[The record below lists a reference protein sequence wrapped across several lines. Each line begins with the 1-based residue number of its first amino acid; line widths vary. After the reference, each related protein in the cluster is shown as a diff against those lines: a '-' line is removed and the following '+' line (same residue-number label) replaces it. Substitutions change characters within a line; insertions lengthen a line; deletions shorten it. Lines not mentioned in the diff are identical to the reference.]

1 METFEATIE
10 DITFHNPENGY
21 FVGRMSAKG
30 QARFTAVGTLFN
42 AQQGARL
49 TIEGGWTEHPTYGRQ
64 FKFETA
70 RLIEQTPLDALRSYL
85 ASGAIP
91 GVGPVI
97 ADAILTRFGDQTQ
110 EILSNHP
117 KRLTEVSGV
126 GSALA
131 EKIAAAWKEN
141 QNILAAALLM
151 HTMGLSERVM
161 AAVYKRYGDEAE
173 AIVRDNPYR
182 LVEDNLGV
190 SFAAADAI
198 AQRLGFERESPQRLA
213 AGVEHALTDIARDGH
228 VYAEREETQRRASKL
243 LGAALES
250 MDEPLKQLEQRKR
263 VVVEEAKE
271 GEEEGGRIYLRFLY
285 DAEARVA
292 RQMRALTKA
301 SKAPERKQAAQKALA
316 KIEKQLGIQFSEKQ
330 REAVHAAAVHPIL
343 ILTGGP
349 GTGKTTVV
357 RAVLSLYHALKMEVE
372 LCAPTGRAAKR
383 LSEVTGAP
391 ASTIHRLLRY
401 SPSDG
406 GFYHHADNPL
416 KLDALIVDETSMI
429 DILLMKDL
437 LDAVHA
443 GAKLV
448 FVGDVDQLPS
458 VGPGNVLKDVIRSEA
473 AHVVELDQ
481 IFRQAQGSLIV
492 TNAHRVNRGDE
503 PEFGGEESRDCFF
516 VQADDLDEAESLLVE
531 FCQTR
536 LPDKFGFDPAV
547 DIQAIAPMRR
557 GKLSTETLN
566 EKLQKALNGDGA
578 PVSIGGRRFH
588 IGDKVMQIRNNY
600 DKEVF
605 NGDIGFINRYNRGKR
620 TLSVRYPDRLVEYR
634 ASELQELTHAY
645 AVTVHKSQGCQFPA
659 VALALHTRHY
669 MLLQRNLLYTAITRA
684 QRLLLIVGSAKALRI
699 AVERAEV
706 TRRNTRLA
714 ERIQETPVFGKG
726 GAAFKIKP

>member
-1 METFEATIE
+1 METLQATIE
-10 DITFHNPENGY
+10 SITFYNNENGY
-21 FVGRMSAKG
+21 FVGRFSSPG
-30 QARFTAVGTLFN
+30 QGRFTAVGTLFN
-42 AQQGARL
+42 AQHGDRL
-49 TIEGGWTEHPTYGRQ
+49 SIEGGWTEHPTYGRQ
-64 FKFETA
+64 FEFKKA
-70 RLIEQTPLDALRSYL
+70 RLIEQTPHDALRSYL
-85 ASGAIP
+85 ASGAVP

-97 ADAILTRFGDQTQ
+97 ADAILNRFGDKTQ
-110 EILSNHP
+110 ETLSNHP
-117 KRLTEVSGV
+117 KQLTQVPGIGPV
-126 GSALA
+126 LA
-131 EKIAAAWKEN
+131 DKIAAAWKEN
-141 QNILAAALLM
+141 QSWLGAALLM
-151 HTMGLSERVM
+151 HSIRLSERVS
-161 AAVYKRYGDEAE
+161 AAVYKRYGDDAE
-173 AIVRDNPYR
+173 AILRENPYR

-190 SFAAADAI
+190 SFSAADSI
-198 AQRLGFERESPQRLA
+198 AQKLGFGLDSPQRLA

-228 VYAEREETQRRASKL
+228 VYAEREEVLPRVSKL
-243 LGAALES
+243 LGAELES
-250 MDEPLKQLEQRKR
+250 LDEPLKDLERRKR
-263 VVVEEAKE
+263 VVVEE
-271 GEEEGGRIYLRFLY
+271 GEEGGRIYLRFLY
-285 DAEARVA
+285 DAEGRVA

-301 SKAPERKQAAQKALA
+301 SKAPARKKAVQNALA

-357 RAVLSLYHALKMEVE
+357 RAVLSLYQALKMKVE

-406 GFYHHADNPL
+406 DFYFHAGNPL

-437 LDAVHA
+437 LDAVPA
-443 GAKLV
+443 GARLV
-448 FVGDVDQLPS
+448 LVGDVDQLPS
-458 VGPGNVLKDVIRSEA
+458 VGPGNVLKDIIRSEA
-473 AHVVELDQ
+473 AQVAELDQ

-492 TNAHRVNRGDE
+492 TNAHRVNQGGDE
-503 PEFGGEESRDCFF
+503 NRDCFF

-536 LPDKFGFDPAV
+536 LPNKFGFDPAV

-578 PVSIGGRRFH
+578 QVSIGGGRFH

-600 DKEVF
+600 NKEVF
-605 NGDIGFINRYNRGKR
+605 NGDIGFINRFDRRKR
-620 TLSVRYPDRLVEYR
+620 TLAVRYPDRLVEYR
-634 ASELQELTHAY
+634 ASELAELTHAY

-669 MLLQRNLLYTAITRA
+669 VLLQRNLLYTAITRA

-699 AVERAEV
+699 AVERADAQ
-706 TRRNTRLA
+706 RNTRLV
-714 ERIQETPVFGKG
+714 ERIKETPIFGKG

>member
-1 METFEATIE
+1 METLQATIE
-10 DITFHNPENGY
+10 SITFYNNENGY
-21 FVGRMSAKG
+21 FVGRLSSQG
-30 QARFTAVGTLFN
+30 RGRFTAVGTLFN
-42 AQQGARL
+42 AQHGDRL
-49 TIEGGWTEHPTYGRQ
+49 QIEGDWTEHPTYGRQ
-64 FKFETA
+64 FQFETA
-70 RLIEQTPLDALRSYL
+70 QTLEQTPHAALRSYL

-97 ADAILTRFGDQTQ
+97 ADAILNRFGDKTQ
-110 EILSNHP
+110 ETLSNHP
-117 KRLTEVSGV
+117 KRLTQVPGV
-126 GSALA
+126 GQVLA
-131 EKIAAAWKEN
+131 QKIAAAWKEN
-141 QNILAAALLM
+141 QSWLGAALLM
-151 HTMGLSERVM
+151 HSIRLSERVS
-161 AAVYKRYGDEAE
+161 AAVYKRYGDDAE
-173 AIVRDNPYR
+173 AILRENPYR

-190 SFAAADAI
+190 TFSAADSI
-198 AQRLGFERESPQRLA
+198 ALKLGFGLNSPQRLA
-213 AGVEHALTDIARDGH
+213 AGVEHALTEIARDGH
-228 VYAEREETQRRASKL
+228 VYAEREEVLRRASKL
-243 LGAALES
+243 LGAELES
-250 MDEPLKQLEQRKR
+250 LDEPLKELERRKR
-263 VVVEEAKE
+263 IVVEEGNE
-271 GEEEGGRIYLRFLY
+271 GGDGRIYLRFLY
-285 DAEARVA
+285 DAEGRVA

-301 SKAPERKQAAQKALA
+301 SKAPAQEKAVKRTLA
-316 KIEKQLGIQFSEKQ
+316 QIEKQLGIQFSEKQ

-357 RAVLSLYHALKMEVE
+357 RAVLSLYKALKMEVE

-401 SPSDG
+401 SPADG
-406 GFYHHADNPL
+406 DFYYNADKPL
-416 KLDALIVDETSMI
+416 ALDALIVDETSMI

-437 LDAVHA
+437 LDAVPA

-492 TNAHRVNRGDE
+492 TNAHRVNQGGE
-503 PEFGGEESRDCFF
+503 PEFGGDENRDCFF

-536 LPDKFGFDPAV
+536 LPNKFGFDPAV

-578 PVSIGGRRFH
+578 QVSIGGGRFH
-588 IGDKVMQIRNNY
+588 VGDKVMQIRNNY
-600 DKEVF
+600 SKEVF
-605 NGDIGFINRYNRGKR
+605 NGDIGFINRFNRAKR
-620 TLSVRYPDRLVEYR
+620 TLAVRYPDNRLVEYR
-634 ASELQELTHAY
+634 ASELAELTHAY

-669 MLLQRNLLYTAITRA
+669 VLLQRNLLYTAITRA

-699 AVERAEV
+699 AVERADV
-706 TRRNTRLA
+706 SQRNTRLA
-714 ERIQETPVFGKG
+714 ERIKETPVFGKG

>member
-21 FVGRMSAKG
+21 FVGRLSAKD
-30 QARFTAVGTLFN
+30 QPRFTAVGTLMN

-49 TIEGGWTEHPTYGRQ
+49 SIEGGWTEHPTFGRQ

-70 RLIEQTPLDALRSYL
+70 RLIEQTPQGALRSYL

-91 GVGPVI
+91 GVGPVT
-97 ADAILTRFGDQTQ
+97 AEAILNRFGDQTQ

-117 KRLTEVSGV
+117 NRLIEVPGV
-126 GSALA
+126 GSASA
-131 EKIAAAWKEN
+131 KKIAAAWKEN
-141 QNILAAALLM
+141 QKILAAALLM
-151 HTMGLSERVM
+151 HTIGLSERVM
-161 AAVYKRYGDEAE
+161 AAVYKRYGDDAE
-173 AIVRDNPYR
+173 AVIRGNPYR
-182 LVEDNLGV
+182 LVEDNLGAP
-190 SFAAADAI
+190 FAVADSI
-198 AQRLGFERESPQRLA
+198 AQQLGFERDSPERFA
-213 AGVEHALTDIARDGH
+213 AGVERTLTDIARDGH
-228 VYAEREETQRRASKL
+228 VFAEREETQQRASKL
-243 LGAALES
+243 LGSELES
-250 MDEPLKQLEQRKR
+250 LDEPLKDLEQRKR
-263 VVVEEAKE
+263 VVVED
-271 GEEEGGRIYLRFLY
+271 GEEGGGRIYLRFLY
-285 DAEARVA
+285 DAEKRVA

-301 SKAPERKQAAQKALA
+301 SKAPAQEGTVQKALA
-316 KIEKQLGIQFSEKQ
+316 KIEKQLGIQFSKKQ

-357 RAVLSLYHALKMEVE
+357 RAVLSLCQELKMEVE

-406 GFYHHADNPL
+406 GFYRHADNPL

-437 LDAVHA
+437 LDAVPA

-458 VGPGNVLKDVIRSEA
+458 VGPGNVLSDVIRSEA

-492 TNAHRVNRGDE
+492 TNAHRVNRGE
-503 PEFGGEESRDCFF
+503 KPEFGGEDNRDCFF
-516 VQADDLDEAESLLVE
+516 VQADDLDEAEERIVE

-536 LPDKFGFDPAV
+536 LPNKFGFDPAV

-578 PVSIGGRRFH
+578 QVSIGGGRFH

-600 DKEVF
+600 GKEVF
-605 NGDIGFINRYNRGKR
+605 NGDIGFIERFNRRKR
-620 TLSVRYPDRLVEYR
+620 TLSVRYPERLVEYR

-684 QRLLLIVGSAKALRI
+684 QRLLLMVGSAKALRI

-706 TRRNTRLA
+706 TQRNTRLA
-714 ERIQETPVFGKG
+714 ERIKETPVFGKG
-726 GAAFKIKP
+726 GAAFKIHL

>member
-1 METFEATIE
+1 METLEATIE
-10 DITFHNPENGY
+10 DITYHNPENGY
-21 FVGRMSAKG
+21 FVGRLSARG
-30 QARFTAVGTLFN
+30 QPRFTAVGTLMN

-49 TIEGGWTEHPTYGRQ
+49 SIEGGWMEHPTYGRQ
-64 FKFETA
+64 FKFEKA

-85 ASGAIP
+85 ASGAVP

-97 ADAILTRFGDQTQ
+97 AEAILNRFGDQTQ
-110 EILSNHP
+110 EILSNDP
-117 KRLTEVSGV
+117 RRLIEVPGV
-126 GSALA
+126 GPASAK
-131 EKIAAAWKEN
+131 KIAAAWKEN
-141 QNILAAALLM
+141 QSWLGAALLM
-151 HTMGLSERVM
+151 HTIRLSERVS
-161 AAVYKRYGDEAE
+161 AAVHKKYGDDAE
-173 AIVRDNPYR
+173 AVIRDNPYR

-190 SFAAADAI
+190 SFSAADSI
-198 AQRLGFERESPQRLA
+198 AQQLGFGLDSLQRFA

-228 VYAEREETQRRASKL
+228 VYAEREETQKRASKL
-243 LGAALES
+243 LGAELES
-250 MDEPLKQLEQRKR
+250 LDEPLKDLEQRKR
-263 VVVEEAKE
+263 VVVE
-271 GEEEGGRIYLRFLY
+271 EEEGGRIYLRFLY
-285 DAEARVA
+285 DAESRVA

-301 SKAPERKQAAQKALA
+301 SKTPAQKRAVQKALA

-349 GTGKTTVV
+349 GTGKTTAV
-357 RAVLSLYHALKMEVE
+357 RAVLSLYQALKMEVE

-401 SPSDG
+401 SPADG
-406 GFYHHADNPL
+406 DFYFHAGNPL

-437 LDAVHA
+437 LDAVPA
-443 GAKLV
+443 GARLV

-503 PEFGGEESRDCFF
+503 PEFGGNENRDCFF
-516 VQADDLDEAESLLVE
+516 VQADDLDEAESLIVE

-536 LPDKFGFDPAV
+536 LPDRFGFDPAA

-578 PVSIGGRRFH
+578 QAPIGGGRFH

-600 DKEVF
+600 NKEVF
-605 NGDIGFINRYNRGKR
+605 NGDIGFINRFNRQKR
-620 TLSVRYPDRLVEYR
+620 TLAVRYPDRLVEYR
-634 ASELQELTHAY
+634 ASELAELTHAY

-699 AVERAEV
+699 AVERADV
-706 TRRNTRLA
+706 SQRNTRLV
-714 ERIQETPVFGKG
+714 ERIKAVPVFGKA